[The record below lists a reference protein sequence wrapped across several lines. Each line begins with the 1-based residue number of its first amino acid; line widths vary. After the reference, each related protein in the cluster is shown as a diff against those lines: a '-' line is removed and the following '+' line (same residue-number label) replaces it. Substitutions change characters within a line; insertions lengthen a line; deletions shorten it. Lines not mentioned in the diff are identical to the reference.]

1 MSTKTIVQVGL
12 VTSIFVAAVVS
23 FYASGY
29 PDGLEFVA
37 EQVGF
42 LNTAKDSAV
51 ASSPLADYTFVGL
64 ENERISVALAGI
76 IGVVLTAAISFGLFT
91 FLKKR

>member
-1 MSTKTIVQVGL
+1 MSTKKIIQIGL
-12 VTSIFVAAVVS
+12 VTSIFVAAIIS
-23 FYASGY
+23 FYASGH

-51 ASSPLADYTFVGL
+51 AGSPLADYSFVGL
-64 ENERISVALAGI
+64 DNERISVAIAGI
-76 IGVVLTAAISFGLFT
+76 IGVLLTAVVSFGLFS

>member
-1 MSTKTIVQVGL
+1 MSIKKIVQIGL
-12 VTSIFVAAVVS
+12 VTSVFVAAIIS

-42 LNTAKDSAV
+42 INTAKDSAV
-51 ASSPLADYTFVGL
+51 SGSPLADYAFVVL

-76 IGVVLTAAISFGLFT
+76 IGVLLTAAISFGLFT

>member
-1 MSTKTIVQVGL
+1 MSTKKIIQIGL
-12 VTSIFVAAVVS
+12 VTSIFVAAIIS
-23 FYASGY
+23 FYASGH

-51 ASSPLADYTFVGL
+51 AGSPLADYSFAGL
-64 ENERISVALAGI
+64 DNERISAAIAGI
-76 IGVVLTAAISFGLFT
+76 IGVLLTAVVSFGLFSL
-91 FLKKR
+91 LKKR

>member
-1 MSTKTIVQVGL
+1 MSTKKIIQIGL
-12 VTSIFVAAVVS
+12 VTSIFVAAIIS
-23 FYASGY
+23 FYASGH

-51 ASSPLADYTFVGL
+51 AV
-64 ENERISVALAGI
+64 
-76 IGVVLTAAISFGLFT
+76 IGVLLTAVVSFGLFS

>member
-1 MSTKTIVQVGL
+1 MSTKKIIQIGL
-12 VTSIFVAAVVS
+12 VTSIFVAAIIS
-23 FYASGY
+23 FYASGH

-51 ASSPLADYTFVGL
+51 AGSPLAGYSFAGL
-64 ENERISVALAGI
+64 DNERISAAIAGI
-76 IGVVLTAAISFGLFT
+76 IGVLLTAVVSFGLFS

>member
-1 MSTKTIVQVGL
+1 MSTKKIVQIGL
-12 VTSIFVAAVVS
+12 VTSIFVAAIIS
-23 FYASGY
+23 FYASGH

-42 LNTAKDSAV
+42 LNTAKDSAT
-51 ASSPLADYTFVGL
+51 ASSLLADYAFAGID
-64 ENERISVALAGI
+64 NERISVAIAGI
-76 IGVVLTAAISFGLFT
+76 IGVILTAVVSFGLFS

>member
-1 MSTKTIVQVGL
+1 MTTKKIVQIGL
-12 VTSIFVAAVVS
+12 VTSIFVAAIIS
-23 FYASGY
+23 FYANSN

-42 LNTAKDSAV
+42 LNTAKDSAT
-51 ASSPLADYTFVGL
+51 AGSPLADYAFAGL

-76 IGVVLTAAISFGLFT
+76 IGVLLTAAISFGLFT